1 METQKKTSLSI
12 DLKQTTMIPMPQFI
26 QQDTNVLEFEIKENG
41 EAADLSNI
49 GRIVV
54 NYKRPDGKVISRL
67 LSVEEN
73 TVSYSIGVEE
83 MQVAGYAEIE
93 LQFYSKNNLQRIS
106 TKRFKVSMSQEIG
119 TREIGD
125 TEGTLTILQEL
136 FVEVESLVADTEA
149 AAQHANDEAEYA
161 RAKGNYADEKAKLAA
176 TEVSNLETLK
186 ADVVDATNAAN
197 TAAQYATETALGAAV
212 EAVNVAE
219 NAGAEAKQTAD
230 TAAANADE
238 KAALAQTQADYAK
251 EQGDIAKQKQAEL
264 EGLSVVQYNDRLV
277 KVENELSD
285 SNRQSQN
292 LQHGVQVINASADS
306 LADFEIAG
314 RTLIPMASTP
324 LRGGMFYV
332 LADKRTII
340 AIDGQ
345 RKQGVTKFQKGTTP
359 TTTTANFAGKVPKST
374 EANPHIAY
382 AMQAGHALM
391 TPTTLGYELST
402 YNDAYGKMS
411 SLNGISN
418 DEPMQETGSIPQ
430 HVYAFNVIEQ
440 IERNMGGR
448 IPGTTT
454 AAKVQWL
461 KDNIET
467 MNFNWHGYGKGP
479 SGSNKVT
486 VSVWDNN
493 SSQWLVNATHTLNRV
508 SLLTITSTGA
518 GNRVDANGKAHFLAY
533 ADPATDA
540 YMSYLYTD
548 YVELVIT
555 LKAGAQL
562 DTRPQ
567 IIRIANFQD
576 KVSGSTVENPHDAS
590 VKGFSALYPPT
601 GQWDVPSQY
610 NIDKVM
616 KADGIAIV
624 TSQSVNGNMSQ
635 TKFSFNLIEEYERNV
650 GKIPGSTLAQKRQW
664 LIDNLASLKCNWHG
678 FGSSVG
684 GNKAS
689 FRTWNAGN
697 AQWDSFTQSHTNSSV
712 AQLRFSWLSA
722 SVPAIT
728 DSNGFVHF
736 LAYAEPSDGT
746 TASTINTD
754 YVELE
759 IELKPG
765 ANIYHPVVPLYEVT
779 QAEYDNILVA
789 WNELDV
795 MNRYP
800 KVQGMQHLQNPAVVA
815 EGENLV
821 DIFQELSAIAP
832 SQVQRV
838 SENEV
843 KVLGPLASFHS
854 RTIGGPFVKNAQYT
868 LTYDYFHHGTSGS
881 TIFFVIEY
889 EDGTS
894 SIGYTSVIGK
904 WTTMKLVSLAGK
916 TVKSIRINYGVNSEA
931 SLRNFMLTLGAVEK
945 PFVPRNPSYLFA
957 QVKLGQIGDKKDILF
972 RQDGNWMLRKEI
984 EKDVVLEGSLDWGSI
999 AKYTSFKRVR
1009 LALNNFTNYSGRI
1022 TKYNGQVI
1030 KTTTSL
1036 SEVNSGSDNSLL
1048 ESASG
1053 FSFLHLT
1060 VSDNDT
1066 GFTDAYTP
1074 TNDDWKRY
1082 FNGWKYQDGTTWI
1095 SVTGNGQ
1102 TATAATGLTTKP
1114 TDYVPYKLSYV
1125 LATPQM
1131 VNVTDKVEGDIAVN
1145 GPTQVE
1151 VTSGVV
1157 VREKVV
1163 PNASGTNLY
1172 LNDISQNVPASHF
1185 KFRADK
1191 LMGLYKNGQ
1200 LINRS
1205 NYTTPFIAGRSNGNF
1220 LIYADKTQRDSFYD
1234 PTAEYTVTY
1243 LVLDRHLFT
1252 VNATEVKAFFDKS
1265 MKSVVDKLVEREA
1278 DNTTLISIIN
1288 KQMYDILV
1296 RLKAGGI

>member
-1 METQKKTSLSI
+1 LETQKKTSLNI

-26 QQDTNVLEFEIKENG
+26 QQDTNVLEFDIKENG

-93 LQFYSKNNLQRIS
+93 LQFYSKDNLQRIS
-106 TKRFKVSMSQEIG
+106 TKRFKVSMSKEIG

-176 TEVSNLETLK
+176 TEASNLETLK

-197 TAAQYATETALGAAV
+197 TAAQYATETALGASV

-219 NAGAEAKQTAD
+219 NAGAEAKQTAY

-238 KAALAQTQADYAK
+238 KAAMAQTQADYAK

-345 RKQGVTKFQKGTTP
+345 RKQGVTKFQKGSTA
-359 TTTTANFAGKVPKST
+359 TTTTANFSGKVAGST
-374 EANPHIAY
+374 ASNPHKAY
-382 AMQAGHALM
+382 VIQSAVDLM
-391 TPTTLGYELST
+391 PVSGGVELDDSSSPYSRLKNLDGLT
-402 YNDAYGKMS
+402 YN
-411 SLNGISN
+411 NG
-418 DEPMQETGSIPQ
+418 MQDNGTFVQ
-430 HVYAFNVIEQ
+430 MRYDFDVIEQ
-440 IERNMGGR
+440 IERNMNGR
-448 IPGTTT
+448 VPGKTVAEK
-454 AAKVQWL
+454 AAWL
-461 KDNIET
+461 NSNIET
-467 MNFNWHGYGKGP
+467 VFNWHGYAQGP
-479 SGSNKVT
+479 SGYNVA
-486 VSVWDNN
+486 VRVWDTAN
-493 SSQWLVNATHTLNRV
+493 SRWTGTAGSSANRI
-508 SLLTITSTGA
+508 SLLSLKSVDLGTQ
-518 GNRVDANGKAHFLAY
+518 VDANGFAHFLAFGPK
-533 ADPATDA
+533 AGDT
-540 YMSYLYTD
+540 MSNMYIDYL
-548 YVELVIT
+548 ELVIT

-576 KVSGSTVENPHDAS
+576 KVAGSTVENPHKYMKRSQNGLAS
-590 VKGFSALYPPT
+590 PNQFTFEGTQFHYDRVSKL
-601 GQWDVPSQY
+601 
-610 NIDKVM
+610 
-616 KADGIAIV
+616 DGGLDIEA
-624 TSQSVNGNMSQ
+624 TTVNGYSASMLH
-635 TKFSFNLIEEYERNV
+635 SFNLIEEYERNV
-650 GKIPGSTLAQKRQW
+650 GKIPGSTTAQKVQW
-664 LIDNLASLKCNWHG
+664 LKDNLKSLACNWHG
-678 FGSSVG
+678 IGSSVG
-684 GNKAS
+684 GNKANLTMYRFGS
-689 FRTWNAGN
+689 LN
-697 AQWDSFTQSHTNSSV
+697 SYQSPTAHTNATVTKLTRIFDSSYSQDSV
-712 AQLRFSWLSA
+712 AN
-722 SVPAIT
+722 AI
-728 DSNGFVHF
+728 DPSGFVHF

-765 ANIYHPVVPLYEVT
+765 ADIHHPVVPLYEVT
-779 QAEYDNILVA
+779 QVEYDNILVA
-789 WNELDV
+789 WDEMAVLS
-795 MNRYP
+795 RYP
-800 KVQGMQHLQNPAVVA
+800 KVQGMQHLQNPAVIA
-815 EGENLV
+815 EGENLLPPFYEWTLHANAKV
-821 DIFQELSAIAP
+821 ISPYELELNATAQGQRTNIEIPVIPNQNYTISCADIPNVESRFYVSPNSDGVTGALLWLSTYSKVVTFNSGNNSKLWI
-832 SQVQRV
+832 VFHNRDV
-838 SENEV
+838 S
-843 KVLGPLASFHS
+843 KH
-854 RTIGGPFVKNAQYT
+854 TIKNP
-868 LTYDYFHHGTSGS
+868 
-881 TIFFVIEY
+881 
-889 EDGTS
+889 
-894 SIGYTSVIGK
+894 
-904 WTTMKLVSLAGK
+904 
-916 TVKSIRINYGVNSEA
+916 
-931 SLRNFMLTLGAVEK
+931 MLTLGDKPK
-945 PFVPRNPSYLFA
+945 PFTPRNPSYLFA

-972 RQDGNWMLRKEI
+972 RQDGNWMVRKEL
-984 EKDVVLEGSLDWGSI
+984 EKDLSLDGSLAWAYGDMVTGV
-999 AKYTSFKRVR
+999 KRVGIFGYGAR
-1009 LALNNFTNYSGRI
+1009 NQAVILKYDGISLKRVNDSYNAGADTYSPNNDFYMNIS
-1022 TKYNGQVI
+1022 N
-1030 KTTTSL
+1030 
-1036 SEVNSGSDNSLL
+1036 VNSGWGDS
-1048 ESASG
+1048 
-1053 FSFLHLT
+1053 
-1060 VSDNDT
+1060 
-1066 GFTDAYTP
+1066 YTP
-1074 TNDDWKRY
+1074 SSDDIKRY

-1102 TATAATGLTTKP
+1102 TATAATALTTKP

-1125 LATPQM
+1125 LATPK
-1131 VNVTDKVEGDIAVN
+1131 VEVVTDKVEGDIAVN

-1157 VREKVV
+1157 VREKI
-1163 PNASGTNLY
+1163 PNPKLISGTYY
-1172 LNDISQNVPASHF
+1172 LNTNPIFNGFENTQLKYKNE
-1185 KFRADK
+1185 KI
-1191 LMGLYKNGQ
+1191 LGLYKN
-1200 LINRS
+1200 S
-1205 NYTTPFIAGRSNGNF
+1205 V
-1220 LIYADKTQRDSFYD
+1220 RDSNWNIESVNAYGKQRALISQSNFD

-1278 DNTTLISIIN
+1278 DNATLISIIN